1 MVAMFPSD
9 PWNVTE
15 PLSGRGPVPR
25 RTTDSLECAVKGS
38 LVRRRR
44 TAGERH
50 PRTECCERR
59 EDGQWGPTNGT
70 VRFGHCDHSFR
81 ATSGP
86 VIRSRMGN
94 VAAMI
99 AIDAASPPIT
109 VVQ

>member
-15 PLSGRGPVPR
+15 PLSGSGPVP
-25 RTTDSLECAVKGS
+25 AGPP
-38 LVRRRR
+38 
-44 TAGERH
+44 TASSVPSTVPSCGGDEQ
-50 PRTECCERR
+50 PANDAPAQCCECR
-59 EDGQWGPTNGT
+59 ENGQWGPTNGT
-70 VRFGHCDHSFR
+70 LRFGHRDHSFR

-86 VIRSRMGN
+86 VIRSRMGK